1 MDWWPG
7 MSSDPWVIALLGPDA
22 RARCTGGCRVEAQ
35 ESAFEPE
42 EHPCHDC
49 WERRALANWSM
60 ELLIKPTLSL
70 AHYRATRY
78 PERTDYRLW
87 RALYAVVARQRARTE
102 PWEPERRV
110 LLRRIGR
117 VLAERAT

>member
-1 MDWWPG
+1 MDWRPG
-7 MSSDPWVIALLGPDA
+7 VSIDPWVIALLGPDA
-22 RARCTGGCRVEAQ
+22 HAQCAGGCRGD
-35 ESAFEPE
+35 PE
-42 EHPCHDC
+42 
-49 WERRALANWSM
+49 WEVDTAGWLCPECCQRRALANWSM

-70 AHYRATRY
+70 AHYHATRY

-87 RALYAVVARQRARTE
+87 RALYAVIARQRAHTE